1 MDGFFVAKIQKLSD
15 KRPGEEAPENPE
27 EEKEKASEKAATEVS
42 DDESPKQRGGAKAKE
57 TAKNKWKAK
66 NLKGKND
73 TKRSLQGS
81 QGKGP
86 KDRKRS
92 KSSSQGKE
100 PPSKKA
106 KVAKISVPPTKL
118 KQKSK
123 PLSAKVSKPRRKK
136 SAQDNM

>member
-15 KRPGEEAPENPE
+15 KRPGEEAPVNPE
-27 EEKEKASEKAATEVS
+27 EEQVTASEKAATEVS
-42 DDESPKQRGGAKAKE
+42 DDESPKQRGGAKAKQ
-57 TAKNKWKAK
+57 TAKK

-73 TKRSLQGS
+73 KGKNDKKRSLQGS

-86 KDRKRS
+86 KDKMRS
-92 KSSSQGKE
+92 NPSSKVKE
-100 PPSKKA
+100 PPRKKA
-106 KVAKISVPPTKL
+106 KVAQISVPPTKP

-123 PLSAKVSKPRRKK
+123 PLSAKISKPRRKK